1 LSIVQGTGRTAVVLM
16 FLFVAG
22 SSTAPHAQ
30 TREETLRSVSGGS
43 INSLDPTL
51 LNATRESIAF
61 SMVTYD
67 RLVTFERKR
76 ENGRLVFDLA
86 HMRGELA
93 QNFTVSPDG
102 LTITFKLRPGVT
114 FHDGSPVTVE
124 DVKWS
129 LDRAVLTKSG
139 AAPQLSTGSLT
150 KPDQFKVID
159 DHTLQVTLE
168 KADQL
173 ALGNLATP
181 FARIINSKQAK
192 AHATSD
198 DPWANDWL
206 KDHDAGSG
214 AYSVERF
221 VPGEQVVLI
230 RNDTWKNGEDGKPT
244 YFKRIIVQV
253 VPEASTR
260 ASLIERGDAD
270 IAIDLQ
276 PNDVIALEQ
285 RGKVKIVSTPQVNA
299 FTFFA
304 FNGKRAPF
312 DNTKVRQAI
321 AAALPYESMFKAA
334 IYGRGEPLFGGTWT
348 TEPPTATF
356 PQPMPIHTDL
366 ALAKKLLTEAGFP
379 NGFKTTLAFSVGNA
393 ATAEPVA
400 ALTKEALASIGVEVE
415 IRKLPDAQ
423 LASIATDKTFDMMTD
438 GSAAYLPST
447 DYFFRIFYQGQSR
460 WNFGSWDNPEI
471 VALTQRARFEP
482 NPIIYGKL
490 ATRMIVLAAEQ
501 VPLVMLWQPNQE
513 AVMAKSIDGF
523 TYWFHRQ
530 IDYRDLRRQ

>member
-1 LSIVQGTGRTAVVLM
+1 LSILQRTGRAAAVLAFLCIAGLGTA
-16 FLFVAG
+16 
-22 SSTAPHAQ
+22 SHAQ
-30 TREETLRSVSGGS
+30 TREETLRAVSGSS

-67 RLVTFERKR
+67 RLVTFQRKR
-76 ENGRLVFDLA
+76 ENGRLIFDLA

-93 QNFTVSPDG
+93 QSFTVSPDG
-102 LTITFKLRPGVT
+102 LTITFALRPGTT

-129 LDRAVLTKSG
+129 LDRAVLAKSG

-150 KPDQFKVID
+150 KPEQFKVID
-159 DHTLQVTLE
+159 DHTFQVTLD

-181 FARIINSKQAK
+181 FARIINSKLAK

-221 VPGEQVVLI
+221 VPGEQVALK
-230 RNDTWKNGEDGKPT
+230 RNDDWKNGEDSKPT
-244 YFKRIIVQV
+244 YFRRVIVQV

-276 PNDVIALEQ
+276 PNDVIALEE
-285 RGKVKIVSTPQVNA
+285 RGKVKVVSTPQVNA

-304 FNGKRAPF
+304 FNGKRPPF
-312 DNTKVRQAI
+312 DNLKVRQAI
-321 AAALPYESMFKAA
+321 AAALPYQSMFKAA
-334 IYGRGEPLFGGTWT
+334 IYGRGAPLFGGTWT

-366 ALAKKLLTEAGFP
+366 ALAKTLLTEAGFP

-400 ALTKEALASIGVEVE
+400 ALTKEALASIGIEVE

-460 WNFGSWDNPEI
+460 WNFGSWDNQEI
-471 VALTQRARFEP
+471 VTLTQQARFEP
-482 NPIIYGKL
+482 DPVVYTKL
-490 ATRMIVLAAEQ
+490 AKRMIVLAAQQ
-501 VPLVMLWQPNQE
+501 VPLVMLWQPSQE